1 MKISKEVL
9 EKILIAMTI
18 LAKAIQEHIN
28 NKENKRGEWN
38 HMKEVFYCSQ
48 IFNNYVMD
56 IGSSS
61 NG

>member
-28 NKENKRGEWN
+28 NKENKRGE
-38 HMKEVFYCSQ
+38 
-48 IFNNYVMD
+48 
-56 IGSSS
+56 
-61 NG
+61 